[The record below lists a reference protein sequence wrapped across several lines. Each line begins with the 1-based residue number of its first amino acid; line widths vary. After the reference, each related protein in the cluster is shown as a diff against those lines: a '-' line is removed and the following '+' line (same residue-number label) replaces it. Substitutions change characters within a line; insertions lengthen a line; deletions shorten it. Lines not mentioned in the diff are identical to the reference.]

1 MAHELVTD
9 ELELANQFGAPRALG
24 IALRARG
31 LVCEPGERIAG
42 LREAV
47 TVLADSPAR
56 VEHARALVDLGAALR
71 RDQQRAQ
78 AREPLRLGLDLAIAA
93 GADGLAARA
102 RDELAATGAKP
113 RSVRITGP
121 ASLTPSEH
129 RVARMAADGLTNN
142 QIAQALFVTPR
153 TVEMHLTS
161 TYRKLSIASRAQ
173 LGNALQAGQPDR

>member
-1 MAHELVTD
+1 MAACLDGGVQGVQ
-9 ELELANQFGAPRALG
+9 LRAKALG
-24 IALRARG
+24 TRPLLDLALAVRRLTVGHGARLLVNERA
-31 LVCEPGERIAG
+31 
-42 LREAV
+42 
-47 TVLADSPAR
+47 
-56 VEHARALVDLGAALR
+56 
-71 RDQQRAQ
+71 
-78 AREPLRLGLDLAIAA
+78 DLAIAA